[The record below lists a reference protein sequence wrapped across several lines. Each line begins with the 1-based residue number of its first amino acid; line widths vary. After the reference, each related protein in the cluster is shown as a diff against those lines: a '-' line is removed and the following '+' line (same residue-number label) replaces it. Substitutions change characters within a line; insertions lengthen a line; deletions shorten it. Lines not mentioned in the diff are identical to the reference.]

1 MAIEYRVAGGQLDR
15 LPALAADLVRLRA
28 IVIATSGST
37 AALAAKAATQSIL
50 IVFSVPKEPVKLGL
64 VASLARPGGN
74 ATGINS
80 AWASCA
86 AALNGAVNAGGR
98 WGRPELGSGPNLV
111 GRCAVRAGRMVAQDC
126 FYAVSSIGTTR
137 VIVPMQP
144 SESAVTICKI
154 MVGLRVQPEET
165 SARNDV
171 QSAFLGLG
179 SERTPE
185 EFSDGVTYAVA
196 QEWVTEVNGDT
207 LKISRTGF
215 VVGS

>member
-1 MAIEYRVAGGQLDR
+1 ME
-15 LPALAADLVRLRA
+15 
-28 IVIATSGST
+28 IV
-37 AALAAKAATQSIL
+37 
-50 IVFSVPKEPVKLGL
+50 
-64 VASLARPGGN
+64 
-74 ATGINS
+74 TGFESINS
-80 AWASCA
+80 DGEIGIGISAPRSR
-86 AALNGAVNAGGR
+86 GIIQR
-98 WGRPELGSGPNLV
+98 WL
-111 GRCAVRAGRMVAQDC
+111 A
-126 FYAVSSIGTTR
+126 TTR

-185 EFSDGVTYAVA
+185 EFGDGVTYAVA
-196 QEWVTEVNGDT
+196 QDWVMEGDGDT

-215 VVGS
+215 LVGSS

>member
-1 MAIEYRVAGGQLDR
+1 MFLLGGEGGFLIGAGAACGPLHHVAGSQER
-15 LPALAADLVRLRA
+15 
-28 IVIATSGST
+28 
-37 AALAAKAATQSIL
+37 
-50 IVFSVPKEPVKLGL
+50 
-64 VASLARPGGN
+64 
-74 ATGINS
+74 
-80 AWASCA
+80 
-86 AALNGAVNAGGR
+86 
-98 WGRPELGSGPNLV
+98 
-111 GRCAVRAGRMVAQDC
+111 GRCAARTSRLFFLLCVWRLRTIPSSLKERKERPFALGVWWRKNC
-126 FYAVSSIGTTR
+126 FHAVSSIGTTR

-154 MVGLRVQPEET
+154 MVGLRLQPEET

-196 QEWVTEVNGDT
+196 QEWVIEVNGDT

-215 VVGS
+215 VVGSS

>member
-1 MAIEYRVAGGQLDR
+1 METTTIPSSLKERMER
-15 LPALAADLVRLRA
+15 LPLGVWWRR
-28 IVIATSGST
+28 IV
-37 AALAAKAATQSIL
+37 
-50 IVFSVPKEPVKLGL
+50 
-64 VASLARPGGN
+64 
-74 ATGINS
+74 
-80 AWASCA
+80 
-86 AALNGAVNAGGR
+86 
-98 WGRPELGSGPNLV
+98 
-111 GRCAVRAGRMVAQDC
+111 
-126 FYAVSSIGTTR
+126 AVSSIGTTR

-154 MVGLRVQPEET
+154 MVSLRVQPEET

-196 QEWVTEVNGDT
+196 QEWVIEVNGDT

-215 VVGS
+215 VVGSS

>member
-1 MAIEYRVAGGQLDR
+1 MQTALDR
-15 LPALAADLVRLRA
+15 IETVMYQVAMTPEGQKEREFMLRH
-28 IVIATSGST
+28 
-37 AALAAKAATQSIL
+37 
-50 IVFSVPKEPVKLGL
+50 
-64 VASLARPGGN
+64 R
-74 ATGINS
+74 
-80 AWASCA
+80 
-86 AALNGAVNAGGR
+86 
-98 WGRPELGSGPNLV
+98 RPEVYQKKG
-111 GRCAVRAGRMVAQDC
+111 ATVRAGRMVAQDC

-196 QEWVTEVNGDT
+196 QEWVIEVNGDT

-215 VVGS
+215 VVGSS